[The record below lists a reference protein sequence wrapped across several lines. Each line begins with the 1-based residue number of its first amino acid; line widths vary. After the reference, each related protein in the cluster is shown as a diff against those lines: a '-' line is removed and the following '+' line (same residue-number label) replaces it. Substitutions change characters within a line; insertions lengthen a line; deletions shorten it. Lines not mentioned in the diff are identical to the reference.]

1 MIFNID
7 EIPSISK
14 AINLL
19 IRGEII
25 IYPTDTLYGFGVDA
39 TNSIAI
45 NKLNL
50 LKKRKQP
57 YSILVSDMQMIKK
70 YSVFSK
76 EIGFKLDNI
85 FPGPYTAILEKSKNN
100 GLSQSITLGLETIGI
115 RIPKNKFALNLVREL
130 GKPIITT
137 SVNRHGNA
145 ALNNIDEIKKV
156 FNNIALFKDNSLNN
170 NSLGSTII
178 DYTVKPEKILR
189 YGDE

>member
-1 MIFNID
+1 MIYDVNEGHSID
-7 EIPSISK
+7 EASRK
-14 AINLL
+14 LL
-19 IRGEII
+19 EGNII

-39 TNSIAI
+39 TNTKSIE
-45 NKLNL
+45 KLNKI
-50 LKKRKQP
+50 KKRKQV
-57 YSILVSDMQMIKK
+57 YSTLVNSIDMMKIYSNISTQQEKK
-70 YSVFSK
+70 IRKY
-76 EIGFKLDNI
+76 L
-85 FPGPYTAILEKSKNN
+85 PGPFTIILTKKCSNLSKLISLN
-100 GLSQSITLGLETIGI
+100 LETIGI